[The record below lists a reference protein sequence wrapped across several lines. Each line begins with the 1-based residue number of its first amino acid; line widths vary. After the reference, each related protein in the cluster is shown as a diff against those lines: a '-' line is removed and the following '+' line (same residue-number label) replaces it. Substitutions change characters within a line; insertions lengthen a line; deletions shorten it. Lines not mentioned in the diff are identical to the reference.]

1 MPWDLVPRPVPQRP
15 VLGPG
20 PGTWPE
26 V

>member
-1 MPWDLVPRPVPQRP
+1 MSRDLVPRPVPQRP